1 MTVGLSSS
9 TIAKATAV
17 IITPITIANAN
28 AVDMNFQNVPI
39 KAGNDDKLEDESNG
53 RDSINNDR
61 RLIINM
67 IAHSLNLF
75 T

>member
-1 MTVGLSSS
+1 MIVGLSSS

-17 IITPITIANAN
+17 ITTPITIANVLN
-28 AVDMNFQNVPI
+28 MSFQNVPI

-61 RLIINM
+61 GLIINM

>member
-1 MTVGLSSS
+1 MGISSS

-17 IITPITIANAN
+17 IITPITIANVLN
-28 AVDMNFQNVPI
+28 MSFGNVPI
-39 KAGNDDKLEDESNG
+39 KAGNDNKLEDESNG
-53 RDSINNDR
+53 RDSINNHR

>member
-1 MTVGLSSS
+1 MIVGLSSS

-17 IITPITIANAN
+17 IITPITIANVLN
-28 AVDMNFQNVPI
+28 MSFGNVPI
-39 KAGNDDKLEDESNG
+39 KARNDDKLEDESNG
-53 RDSINNDR
+53 RDSINNHR

>member
-1 MTVGLSSS
+1 
-9 TIAKATAV
+9 
-17 IITPITIANAN
+17 
-28 AVDMNFQNVPI
+28 MNFGNAAI

-53 RDSINNDR
+53 GDSINNDK